1 MVRSGIAA
9 LALLSILLV
18 AAPASADPVKG
29 SQGTIVCDG
38 RTYNVISPGNRA
50 LTASDANSTSQ
61 VLLILDK
68 DPKFPSRLLTLC
80 TAYPPPPDEPFSAYF
95 LITPVR
101 QVRGAQ

>member
-1 MVRSGIAA
+1 MALGRAFAA
-9 LALLSILLV
+9 SALLAILLI

-29 SQGTIVCDG
+29 SQGTIVCNG
-38 RTYNVISPGNRA
+38 TTYNVISPGNRS

-68 DPKFPSRLLTLC
+68 DPKFPPALLTLC

-95 LITPVR
+95 LITPV
-101 QVRGAQ
+101 A

>member
-1 MVRSGIAA
+1 MALKRPLAGATL
-9 LALLSILLV
+9 LALLLF

-38 RTYNVISPGNRA
+38 TTYNVISPWNRA

-68 DPKFPSRLLTLC
+68 DPTFPSSLLTLC
-80 TAYPPPPDEPFSAYF
+80 MAYPPPPDEPFSASC
-95 LITPVR
+95 LITPVT
-101 QVRGAQ
+101 